1 MSVFHEIKIE
11 QAHDEAHLLTDAE
24 IHPQAKDELIGL
36 LRTAW
41 EEVEDLPEERTPELI
56 ARVDTAFETICG
68 VQNLNAELQK
78 AHPEGAQRLR
88 RIYRL
93 TEEAANSIL
102 QQAGYT
108 EAQRY
113 AFGSASDSPHSELDS
128 PQSH

>member
-11 QAHDEAHLLTDAE
+11 QAYDEAHLLTDAE

-36 LRTAW
+36 LQTAW

-56 ARVDTAFETICG
+56 ARVDRAFETIC
-68 VQNLNAELQK
+68 VIQNLTVELQQSN
-78 AHPEGAQRLR
+78 PQGAKRLR

-102 QQAGYT
+102 EQAGYIQV
-108 EAQRY
+108 QRY
-113 AFGSASDSPHSELDS
+113 AFGSANDEPH
-128 PQSH
+128 QG